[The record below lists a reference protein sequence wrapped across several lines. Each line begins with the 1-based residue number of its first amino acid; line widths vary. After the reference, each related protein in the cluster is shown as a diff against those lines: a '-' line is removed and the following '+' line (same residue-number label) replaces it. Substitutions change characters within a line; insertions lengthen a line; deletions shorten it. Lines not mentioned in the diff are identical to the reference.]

1 MVFNKKIKYVIII
14 FTFLT
19 LVLGVSSLIALCPFV
34 YFNEAKKFDSQMYI
48 DNSDFLY
55 DDVHDFLV
63 WQKPLSEEFTIN
75 EISHM
80 RDVRFLFNLFRT
92 IFVLFI
98 SSLVAGLVYFVLE
111 KRKLNQERLRKKE
124 NQKAL
129 KHLKTKESAFNKR
142 VLFFVNSLKSG
153 SIFSLAFLVLLVLL
167 VLINFTASFDVFHR
181 IFFPQGNWIFPYDSL
196 LITLFPSNFFFSMAK
211 KTIIINSAIITIFI
225 LVLWFLEREMK
236 ELVIKKKK

>member
-1 MVFNKKIKYVIII
+1 MVFNKKIKYLVII

-19 LVLGVSSLIALCPFV
+19 LVLGVSSLIALCPFF
-34 YFNEAKKFDSQMYI
+34 YFSEAQSTSANFYLN
-48 DNSDFLY
+48 NSDFLY
-55 DDVHDFLV
+55 NNVFDFLV

-92 IFVLFI
+92 IFVLFTVLLLMGVI
-98 SSLVAGLVYFVLE
+98 YFVLE
-111 KRKLNQERLRKKE
+111 KRKLKQERLRKKE

-129 KHLKTKESAFNKR
+129 KHLKTKELKLNKQ
-142 VLFFVNSLKSG
+142 VLYFVNSLKIG
-153 SIFSLAFLVLLVLL
+153 SIFSLVFLVLLVLL

-196 LITLFPSNFFFSMAK
+196 LITLFPSSFFFSMAK
-211 KTIIINSAIITIFI
+211 KIIIINSVVVVIFSF
-225 LVLWFLEREMK
+225 VFWFFE
-236 ELVIKKKK
+236 KKLKD